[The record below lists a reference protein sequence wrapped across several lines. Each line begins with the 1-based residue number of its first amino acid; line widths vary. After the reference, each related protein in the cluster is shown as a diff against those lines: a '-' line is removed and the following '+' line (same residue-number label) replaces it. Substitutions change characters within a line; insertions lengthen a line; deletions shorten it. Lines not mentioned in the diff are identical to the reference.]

1 MKNSYIPLLKIM
13 LPTFMVTVALS
24 TTALAAQGTT
34 ALAAQGTTA
43 PAAQEQ
49 NHFHEID
56 QPVNEETTVI
66 TPGAAKQQGN
76 FIVLEKYQL
85 RAGDKIS
92 ETIGDWC
99 RRNNWSLSWDAPE
112 RLSEA
117 DVDIEGN
124 FESVVEM
131 VMDALNRGGAKL
143 GATFYD
149 ANRVLRITEKK

>member
-1 MKNSYIPLLKIM
+1 MMKNPYIPLLKNI
-13 LPTFMVTVALS
+13 LPALALTVAL
-24 TTALAAQGTT
+24 TTPAMAAL
-34 ALAAQGTTA
+34 
-43 PAAQEQ
+43 EQ
-49 NHFHEID
+49 NHFHETD

-66 TPGAAKQQGN
+66 TPSAARQQGN
-76 FIVLEKYQL
+76 YIVLEKYHL
-85 RAGDKIS
+85 RSGDKMSEVIS
-92 ETIGDWC
+92 DWC
-99 RRNNWSLSWDAPE
+99 RRNSWSLSWDAPE

-124 FESVVEM
+124 FESVVEL